1 MDEEAHVALITGGGT
16 GIGAATARRLAA
28 DGYRIVVTGR
38 RAEPIEA
45 VASAIGGYAIVS
57 DTSSEADCRNAVE
70 NALEKFGR
78 LDVLVAN
85 AGIETFGSAAEV
97 DLTDWRRVMEVNV
110 NGVLLAARASM
121 EALKES
127 RGAVVVVASVAA
139 LAAGPSFSA
148 YVTSKTALLGLVRSL
163 AVDLGPSGVR
173 VNAICPGWVATEMT
187 NREVAELGRALECS
201 DKAARERLVEH
212 LPLNRM
218 ADPAEIASCIS
229 FLAGPDSSFMT
240 GSALIADGGGSAV
253 DVGTLA
259 YRNLEQS
266 AES

>member
-1 MDEEAHVALITGGGT
+1 MDEETRVALITGGGT

-28 DGYRIVVTGR
+28 DGYRVVVTGR
-38 RAEPIEA
+38 RVEPIEA
-45 VASAIGGYAIVS
+45 VASAIGGHAVVS
-57 DTSSEADCRNAVE
+57 DTSREIDCRKAVE
-70 NALEKFGR
+70 TTLEQFGR

-85 AGIETFGSAAEV
+85 AGVEAFGSAVEV
-97 DLTDWRRVMEVNV
+97 DLTEWRHVMEVNV
-110 NGVLLAARASM
+110 GGVLLAVRASVK
-121 EALKES
+121 ALKES

-148 YVTSKTALLGLVRSL
+148 YVTSKTALLGLVRSM

-173 VNAICPGWVATEMT
+173 VNAICPGWVATEMSD
-187 NREVAELGRALECS
+187 REVVELGRALKCGDES
-201 DKAARERLVEH
+201 ARERLVQH

-259 YRNLEQS
+259 YRDLG
-266 AES
+266 